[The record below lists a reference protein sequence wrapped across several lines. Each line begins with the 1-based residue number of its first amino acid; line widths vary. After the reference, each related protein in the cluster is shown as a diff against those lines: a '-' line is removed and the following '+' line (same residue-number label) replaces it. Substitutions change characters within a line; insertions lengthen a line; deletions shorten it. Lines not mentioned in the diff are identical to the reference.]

1 MLDKDAIM
9 MTGQSLPTNGVWYSV
24 TKNDDHGECEHN
36 DGIVALVQYRMKQA
50 DVARE
55 ILANPE
61 LSGTSLG
68 DDARAVLARFMQS
81 KITLTV
87 GDL

>member
-1 MLDKDAIM
+1 MEYDHQAPSIDTQAM
-9 MTGQSLPTNGVWYSV
+9 MKVIQF
-24 TKNDDHGECEHN
+24 
-36 DGIVALVQYRMKQA
+36 RMQQA
-50 DVARE
+50 EIARE
-55 ILANPE
+55 ILANLE
-61 LSGTSLG
+61 LSHTSLG